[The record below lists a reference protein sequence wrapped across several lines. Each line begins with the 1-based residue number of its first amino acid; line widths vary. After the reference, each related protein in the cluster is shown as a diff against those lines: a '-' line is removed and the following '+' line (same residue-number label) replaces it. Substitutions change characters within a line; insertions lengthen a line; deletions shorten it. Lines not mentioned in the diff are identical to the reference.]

1 MVQIRKINKSDFEKL
16 LAISFEQFKNES
28 WSKEQYS
35 AAFCDDNYILLGCY
49 LKQDLKSFVV
59 ANESLDDV
67 NILMLAT
74 SENDKR
80 EGYAKELIQYLQ
92 NYVKKHNKTLS
103 LEVKENNL
111 PAIGLYT
118 KLDFKVVY
126 MRKHYY
132 KDGQN
137 AIIMFYNQK

>member
-1 MVQIRKINKSDFEKL
+1 MVQIIKINKCDFEKL
-16 LAISFEQFKNES
+16 LVISFEQFKNES

-49 LKQDLKSFVV
+49 LEQDLKSFVV

-137 AIIMFYNQK
+137 AIIMFYNQE